1 MLDAISGHRVTRL
14 PAPTPL
20 GVVSSNARLACID
33 LRVSSES
40 PSADNVDLR
49 PRAEPR
55 GAARVG
61 RFNVPVIEES
71 IVISR
76 PAVEVFEFLTEP
88 ENVLLYSS
96 NVVEYEQ
103 VSGAPRDVGGVARGT
118 VRVAGRRLSFTT
130 ELVEVEPARLAR
142 TRSSDAS
149 IPFRLELRFDEV
161 PEGTR
166 VTWHQE
172 TDELGGFFGK
182 LGDAVVVKVYARDVR
197 SNLANAKTLLEAQ

>member
-1 MLDAISGHRVTRL
+1 M
-14 PAPTPL
+14 
-20 GVVSSNARLACID
+20 
-33 LRVSSES
+33 
-40 PSADNVDLR
+40 
-49 PRAEPR
+49 
-55 GAARVG
+55 
-61 RFNVPVIEES
+61 PVIEES

-118 VRVAGRRLSFTT
+118 ARVAGRRLSFTT
-130 ELVEVEPARLAR
+130 ELVEVEPARLASS
-142 TRSSDAS
+142 RSSDAS

-166 VTWHQE
+166 VTWLQE

-182 LGDAVVVKVYARDVR
+182 LGDAVVVKVSPGTSGPTWPTPRRFSRPSSALESGGARASISGDR
-197 SNLANAKTLLEAQ
+197 RNTSRP

>member
-1 MLDAISGHRVTRL
+1 M
-14 PAPTPL
+14 
-20 GVVSSNARLACID
+20 
-33 LRVSSES
+33 
-40 PSADNVDLR
+40 
-49 PRAEPR
+49 
-55 GAARVG
+55 
-61 RFNVPVIEES
+61 PVIEES

-76 PAVEVFEFLTEP
+76 PAMEVFEFLTEP

-118 VRVAGRRLSFTT
+118 ARVAGRRLSFTT

-142 TRSSDAS
+142 SRSSDAS